1 MRRLAALPKEQ
12 RTECLLAVCDLCGAF
27 GQPHLHSG
35 LSIRKL
41 KEKTFECR
49 GNLKLRFVFHDR
61 PDDLFVSFLG
71 NHDEVRAGMKSG
83 KFF

>member
-1 MRRLAALPKEQ
+1 MRRLSSLPKEQ
-12 RTECLLAVCDLCGAF
+12 RSECMLALCELCEAF

-41 KEKTFECR
+41 KEKTFVCR
-49 GNLKLRFVFHDR
+49 GNLSLRFVFYDQ
-61 PDDLFVSFLG
+61 PDNLYVSFLG

-83 KFF
+83 KFY